1 MSSDAGATEVDL
13 QQRQHVA
20 TIRFGDPARK
30 NVLTPSIL
38 AQLQNALAAA
48 VAAEARVIVLRGH
61 GDLWSAGYDVS
72 RIPGEIFTDDADV
85 VAAHPFEQC
94 MRALENCP
102 VVTVAAL
109 RGAAFG
115 GAFELAIS
123 CDLRLSADDCRF
135 GLPPARLGIIYSHT
149 GLKKLLRLIGPA
161 HTRMLLFTAQTIDAA
176 EAERIGL
183 VNRSVAAAELDAV
196 VEATALHI
204 AAGAPLAISGMK
216 QLLQMI
222 DQHETLTE
230 GERQT
235 IRQLRQAAFESAD
248 FTEGRRAFEEKRP
261 PRFEGR

>member
-1 MSSDAGATEVDL
+1 MSAGADATEVEL
-13 QQRQHVA
+13 QQRRHIA

-38 AQLQNALAAA
+38 ARLQEALAAA

-61 GDLWSAGYDVS
+61 GDLWSAGYDVG
-72 RIPGEIFTDDADV
+72 RIPSEIFSDDEDV

-94 MRALENCP
+94 MRALEGCP

-115 GAFELAIS
+115 GALELAIS
-123 CDLRLSADDCRF
+123 CDLRLSAADCRF

-149 GLKKLLRLIGPA
+149 GLKKLVRLVGPA
-161 HTRMLLFTAQTIDAA
+161 HARMLLFAAPTLDAA

-183 VNRSVAAAELDAV
+183 VNRTVAAEELDAV
-196 VEATALHI
+196 VDTTARHI
-204 AAGAPLAISGMK
+204 SEGAPLAIGGMK
-216 QLLQMI
+216 QLLQMM

-230 GERQT
+230 DERQT

-248 FTEGRRAFEEKRP
+248 FAEGRLAFEQKRP